1 MMPSPL
7 PAFDCD
13 PLQPDELTQEEN
25 TGIFPRFF
33 LRKGRNSRGGIP
45 RMENNVLGE
54 KGEGM
59 IAKRAVGFT
68 AAAMVL
74 FLLGG
79 PLAAADRTI
88 LLDIP
93 GCSA

>member
-1 MMPSPL
+1 
-7 PAFDCD
+7 
-13 PLQPDELTQEEN
+13 
-25 TGIFPRFF
+25 
-33 LRKGRNSRGGIP
+33 
-45 RMENNVLGE
+45 MENNVLGE

>member
-1 MMPSPL
+1 
-7 PAFDCD
+7 
-13 PLQPDELTQEEN
+13 
-25 TGIFPRFF
+25 
-33 LRKGRNSRGGIP
+33 
-45 RMENNVLGE
+45 
-54 KGEGM
+54 M

-74 FLLGG
+74 FTLGG